1 MKSDSIWVYGSGGH
15 AKVVIDAILAG
26 SGAQDTIRILDDDPS
41 RHGQELLGIPIVG
54 GRGALL
60 ETPFE
65 ARRLI
70 IAIGDNAIRQDL
82 LAWAQECNIELL
94 NVRHPS
100 SICSANTQLAGG
112 CFLAAGSIVMVEARL
127 GLGTI
132 INTAAS
138 VDHDCRLGAAVHV
151 APGARLCGGVSV
163 GDGAL
168 IGAGAILL
176 PGSTVGRGARV
187 GAGALV
193 LGAVEPDVTVMGQPA
208 RPVGQRS

>member
-1 MKSDSIWVYGSGGH
+1 MKSDSIWIYGSGGH

-26 SGAQDTIRILDDDPS
+26 GGAEGAIRILDDDAA
-41 RHGQELLGIPIVG
+41 RHGQRLLGIPIVG
-54 GRGALL
+54 GREALS
-60 ETPFE
+60 EVPFE

-70 IAIGDNAIRQDL
+70 IAIGDNAIRQNL
-82 LAWAQECNIELL
+82 LAWAQEQSIELL

-100 SICSANTQLAGG
+100 STCSSSVQLAGG
-112 CFLAAGSIVMVEARL
+112 CFLAAGSVVMVETKL

-138 VDHDCRLGAAVHV
+138 VDHDCRIGKAAHI
-151 APGARLCGGVSV
+151 APGARLCGGVSI

-176 PGSTVGRGARV
+176 PGSTVGSGARV

-193 LGAVEPDVTVMGQPA
+193 VGAVEADVTVMGQPA
-208 RPVGQRS
+208 RPVGVKS